1 MATTRSKVVEL
12 SEHTPA
18 QMIVFGVLSV
28 ACAIALFTA
37 VAVPTVESFFTA
49 FLRSEVIRDGS
60 SVKYRISENRED
72 EVVVTSPYTRWALV
86 DPSTQMLT
94 PSATPQLDTS
104 GKPKLRQAEYVF
116 SPVIAFAPLVIV
128 GGFVLGALLTTIVG
142 GAAGLVRQKL
152 EREILTALDRLAMA
166 QYGEHTQQEITG
178 LAREIVSANLRTRH
192 DLADRY
198 AMPFSQLE
206 LLRSAIRWRD
216 SSGPV
221 RLWRTH
227 DAVKFYMREYFTNR
241 YSNAILGLV
250 YMGAAVLIIVIGIR
264 GLKFLPATDP
274 SVVLGALGLEFMLLI
289 TYAIVLMYGRT
300 DEDTSE
306 HIRETAASHAAHLD
320 SDTEH
325 LLRAF
330 LGVQRSSQSDGDRS

>member
-12 SEHTPA
+12 SEHPPA
-18 QMIVFGVLSV
+18 QMIVFGLLSV
-28 ACAIALFTA
+28 VCAIGLFTM
-37 VAVPTVESFFTA
+37 VAVPTVESFFTT
-49 FLRSEVIRDGS
+49 FLRSEVLRDGS
-60 SVKYRISENRED
+60 AVHYRISENRED
-72 EVVVTSPYTRWALV
+72 EVVTTSPFTRWALV
-86 DPSTQMLT
+86 DPGDRERPGASV
-94 PSATPQLDTS
+94 QLDAQ
-104 GKPKLRQAEYVF
+104 GVPKLRHAEYVF

-128 GGFVLGALLTTIVG
+128 GGFVLAALLTTLLG
-142 GAAGLVRQKL
+142 GAAGLVKQKL

-166 QYGEHTQQEITG
+166 QFGEHTQQEITA
-178 LAREIVSANLRTRH
+178 LAREIVSANLRTLH
-192 DLADRY
+192 DLADRF
-198 AMPFSQLE
+198 AMPFSQLQ
-206 LLRSAIRWRD
+206 LLRNAIRWRD
-216 SSGPV
+216 ANGAL

-274 SVVLGALGLEFMLLI
+274 SVVLGALGLEFMLLV

-300 DEDTSE
+300 DEELPE
-306 HIRETAASHAAHLD
+306 HGRDAVAHTAQLD

-330 LGVQRSSQSDGDRS
+330 LGVQRSSTADGDRS

>member
-18 QMIVFGVLSV
+18 QMIVFGLLSV
-28 ACAIALFTA
+28 VCAIGLFTM
-37 VAVPTVESFFTA
+37 VAVPTVESFFTT
-49 FLRSEVIRDGS
+49 FLRSEVLRDGS
-60 SVKYRISENRED
+60 AVHYRISENRED
-72 EVVVTSPYTRWALV
+72 EVVTTSPFTRWALV
-86 DPSTQMLT
+86 DPGDRERPGASV
-94 PSATPQLDTS
+94 QLDAQ
-104 GKPKLRQAEYVF
+104 GVPKLRHAEYVF

-128 GGFVLGALLTTIVG
+128 GGFVLAALLTTLLG
-142 GAAGLVRQKL
+142 GAAGLVKQKL

-166 QYGEHTQQEITG
+166 QFGEHTQQEITA
-178 LAREIVSANLRTRH
+178 LAREIVSANLRTLH
-192 DLADRY
+192 DLADRF
-198 AMPFSQLE
+198 ALPFSQLE
-206 LLRSAIRWRD
+206 LLRNAIRWRD
-216 SSGPV
+216 SSGFLRV
-221 RLWRTH
+221 WRTH

-274 SVVLGALGLEFMLLI
+274 SVVLGALGLEFMLLV

-300 DEDTSE
+300 DEELPE
-306 HIRETAASHAAHLD
+306 HGRDAVAHTAQLD

-330 LGVQRSSQSDGDRS
+330 LGVQRSSTADGDRS

>member
-18 QMIVFGVLSV
+18 QMIVFGLLSV
-28 ACAIALFTA
+28 VCAIGLFTM
-37 VAVPTVESFFTA
+37 VAVPTVESFFTT
-49 FLRSEVIRDGS
+49 FLRSEVLRDGS
-60 SVKYRISENRED
+60 AVHYRISENRED
-72 EVVVTSPYTRWALV
+72 EVVITSPFTRWALV
-86 DPSTQMLT
+86 DPGDRERPGASV
-94 PSATPQLDTS
+94 QLDAQ
-104 GKPKLRQAEYVF
+104 GAPKLRHAEYVF

-128 GGFVLGALLTTIVG
+128 GGFVLAALLTTLLG
-142 GAAGLVRQKL
+142 GAAGLVKQKL

-166 QYGEHTQQEITG
+166 QFGEHTQQEIAA
-178 LAREIVSANLRTRH
+178 LAREIISANLRTLH
-192 DLADRY
+192 DLADRF
-198 AMPFSQLE
+198 ALPFSQLE
-206 LLRSAIRWRD
+206 LLRNAIRWRD
-216 SSGPV
+216 SSGFLRV
-221 RLWRTH
+221 WRTH

-274 SVVLGALGLEFMLLI
+274 SVVLGALGLEFMLLV

-300 DEDTSE
+300 DEELPEHGRDTVA
-306 HIRETAASHAAHLD
+306 HTAQLD

-330 LGVQRSSQSDGDRS
+330 LGVQRSSSADGDRS

>member
-18 QMIVFGVLSV
+18 QMMVFVVLSV
-28 ACAIALFTA
+28 LCAVMLFTM
-37 VAVPTVESFFTA
+37 VAVPTVESFFTT
-49 FLRSEVIRDGS
+49 FLRSEVVRDGS
-60 SVKYRISENRED
+60 SVNYRISENRDD
-72 EVVVTSPYTRWALV
+72 EVVVTSRYTRWALV
-86 DPSTQMLT
+86 DPGTTRDVAQSALKLESAGT
-94 PSATPQLDTS
+94 PR
-104 GKPKLRQAEYVF
+104 LRQAEYVF
-116 SPVIAFAPLVIV
+116 SPIVAFAPLVIV
-128 GGFVLGALLTTIVG
+128 GGIVLAALLTTMVG

-152 EREILTALDRLAMA
+152 EREILTALDRIAMA
-166 QYGEHTQQEITG
+166 QYGEHTSAEIAA
-178 LAREIVSANLRTRH
+178 LAREIIEANLRTLH

-206 LLRSAIRWRD
+206 LLRNAIRWRD
-216 SSGPV
+216 ANGAV

-289 TYAIVLMYGRT
+289 TYAVVLMYGRT

-306 HIRETAASHAAHLD
+306 HVRESAASHTAQLD

-330 LGVQRSSQSDGDRS
+330 LGVQRSSASDGDRP

>member
-12 SEHTPA
+12 SEHSPA
-18 QMIVFGVLSV
+18 QMMVFVVLSV
-28 ACAIALFTA
+28 LCAGMLFTM
-37 VAVPTVESFFTA
+37 VAVPTVESFFTT
-49 FLRSEVIRDGS
+49 FLRSEVVRDGS
-60 SVKYRISENRED
+60 SVNYRISENRED

-86 DPSTQMLT
+86 DPGAQKLM
-94 PSATPQLDTS
+94 PGATPQLDAS
-104 GKPKLRQAEYVF
+104 GKPTLRHAEYVF

-128 GGFVLGALLTTIVG
+128 GGFVLGALLTTILG

-178 LAREIVSANLRTRH
+178 LAREIVSANLRTLH
-192 DLADRY
+192 DLADRF

-206 LLRSAIRWRD
+206 LLRNAIRWRD
-216 SSGPV
+216 SAGAI

-306 HIRETAASHAAHLD
+306 HVRESAASHSAYLD

-330 LGVQRSSQSDGDRS
+330 LGVQRSSASDGDRP

>member
-12 SEHTPA
+12 SEHTPV
-18 QMIVFGVLSV
+18 QVIVFGMLSV
-28 ACAIALFTA
+28 ICAIGLFTM

-49 FLRSEVIRDGS
+49 VLRSEVVRDGS
-60 SVKYRISENRED
+60 SVSYRIAENRED
-72 EVVVTSPYTRWALV
+72 EIVVTSTYTRWALV
-86 DPSTQMLT
+86 DPNELRLPAGS
-94 PSATPQLDTS
+94 SPQLDAT
-104 GKPKLRQAEYVF
+104 GKPKLRHAEYVF
-116 SPVIAFAPLVIV
+116 SPITAFAPLVIV
-128 GGFVLGALLTTIVG
+128 GGFVLAALLTTVVG

-166 QYGEHTQQEITG
+166 QYGEHTQQEITS
-178 LAREIVSANLRTRH
+178 LAREIVSANLRSLH
-192 DLADRY
+192 DLADRF
-198 AMPFSQLE
+198 AIPFSQLE
-206 LLRSAIRWRD
+206 LLRNAIHWRD
-216 SSGPV
+216 SNGAL

-227 DAVKFYMREYFTNR
+227 DAVKFYMREYFTDR
-241 YSNAILGLV
+241 YSNVILGLV

-274 SVVLGALGLEFMLLI
+274 SVVLGALGLEFMLLV
-289 TYAIVLMYGRT
+289 TYAVVLMYGRT

-306 HIRETAASHAAHLD
+306 HVRESGPVSATQLD

-330 LGVQRSSQSDGDRS
+330 LGVQRSSTSDGDRS

>member
-18 QMIVFGVLSV
+18 QVIVFGVLSV
-28 ACAIALFTA
+28 LCAIGLFTM
-37 VAVPTVESFFTA
+37 VAVPTVESFFTT
-49 FLRSEVIRDGS
+49 FLRSEVVRDGS
-60 SVKYRISENRED
+60 SVKYRIAENRED
-72 EVVVTSPYTRWALV
+72 EVVVTTTYTRWALV
-86 DPSTQMLT
+86 DPSSGQV
-94 PSATPQLDTS
+94 PQTAALVDAS
-104 GKPKLRQAEYVF
+104 GKPRLRQAEYVF

-128 GGFVLGALLTTIVG
+128 GGFVLAALLTTLLG
-142 GAAGLVRQKL
+142 GAAGLVKQKL

-166 QYGEHTQQEITG
+166 QFGEHTQQEIAA
-178 LAREIVSANLRTRH
+178 LAREIISANLRTLH
-192 DLADRY
+192 DLADRF

-206 LLRSAIRWRD
+206 YLRNAIRWRD
-216 SSGPV
+216 ANGAL

-274 SVVLGALGLEFMLLI
+274 SVVLGALGLEFMLLV
-289 TYAIVLMYGRT
+289 TYAVVLMYGRT
-300 DEDTSE
+300 DEELPE
-306 HIRETAASHAAHLD
+306 HGRDAVAHTAQFD

-330 LGVQRSSQSDGDRS
+330 LGVQRSSTADGDRS

>member
-28 ACAIALFTA
+28 VCAIGLFTM
-37 VAVPTVESFFTA
+37 VAVPTVESFFTT
-49 FLRSEVIRDGS
+49 FLRSEVLRDGS
-60 SVKYRISENRED
+60 AVHYRISENRED

-86 DPSTQMLT
+86 DPGDRERSGT
-94 PSATPQLDTS
+94 AIQLDAK
-104 GKPKLRQAEYVF
+104 GAPKLRHAEYVF

-128 GGFVLGALLTTIVG
+128 GGIVLAALLTTIVG
-142 GAAGLVRQKL
+142 GAVGLVRQKL

-166 QYGEHTQQEITG
+166 QFGEHTQQEISA
-178 LAREIVSANLRTRH
+178 LSREIVNASLRSLH
-192 DLADRY
+192 DLADRFIL
-198 AMPFSQLE
+198 PFSQLE
-206 LLRSAIRWRD
+206 LLRNAIRWRD
-216 SSGPV
+216 AAGFL

-274 SVVLGALGLEFMLLI
+274 SVVLGALGLEFMLLV

-300 DEDTSE
+300 DEELPEHVRDTG
-306 HIRETAASHAAHLD
+306 THAAQLD

-330 LGVQRSSQSDGDRS
+330 LGVQRSSTADGDRS

>member
-18 QMIVFGVLSV
+18 QMIVFGLLSV
-28 ACAIALFTA
+28 VCAIGLFTM
-37 VAVPTVESFFTA
+37 VAVPTVESFFTT
-49 FLRSEVIRDGS
+49 FLRSEVLRDGS
-60 SVKYRISENRED
+60 AVHYRISENRED
-72 EVVVTSPYTRWALV
+72 EVVTTSPFTRWALV
-86 DPSTQMLT
+86 DPGDRERPGASV
-94 PSATPQLDTS
+94 QLDAQ
-104 GKPKLRQAEYVF
+104 GVPKLRHAEYVF

-128 GGFVLGALLTTIVG
+128 GGFVLAALLTTLLG
-142 GAAGLVRQKL
+142 GAAGLVKQKL

-166 QYGEHTQQEITG
+166 QFGEHTQQEITA
-178 LAREIVSANLRTRH
+178 LAREIVSANLRTLH
-192 DLADRY
+192 DLADRF
-198 AMPFSQLE
+198 AMPFSQLQ
-206 LLRSAIRWRD
+206 LLRNAIRWRD
-216 SSGPV
+216 ANGAL

-274 SVVLGALGLEFMLLI
+274 SVVLGALGLEFMLLV

-300 DEDTSE
+300 DEELPE
-306 HIRETAASHAAHLD
+306 HGRDAVAHTAQLD

-330 LGVQRSSQSDGDRS
+330 LGVQRSSTADGDRS

>member
-18 QMIVFGVLSV
+18 QMIVFGMLSV
-28 ACAIALFTA
+28 ICAIGLFTA
-37 VAVPTVESFFTA
+37 VAIPSIESFFTA
-49 FLRSEVIRDGS
+49 FLRSDVVRDGS
-60 SVKYRISENRED
+60 SVSYRIAENRED
-72 EVVVTSPYTRWALV
+72 EVVVTSAYTRWALV
-86 DPSTQMLT
+86 DPSTSKLA
-94 PSATPQLDTS
+94 PGAAPQLDSS
-104 GKPKLRQAEYVF
+104 GNPKLRQAEYIF

-128 GGFVLGALLTTIVG
+128 GGFVLAALLTTLIG

-166 QYGEHTQQEITG
+166 QYGEHTQQEITA
-178 LAREIVSANLRTRH
+178 LAREIMSANLRTLH
-192 DLADRY
+192 DMADRF
-198 AMPFSQLE
+198 ALPFSQLE
-206 LLRSAIRWRD
+206 LLRNAIRWRD
-216 SSGPV
+216 TIGVS

-227 DAVKFYMREYFTNR
+227 DAIKFYMREYFTNR

-274 SVVLGALGLEFMLLI
+274 SVVLGALGLEFMLLV
-289 TYAIVLMYGRT
+289 TYAVVLMYGRT
-300 DEDTSE
+300 DEETPD
-306 HIRETAASHAAHLD
+306 HVRESAAIGATQLD

-330 LGVQRSSQSDGDRS
+330 LGVQRSSTSDGDRS

>member
-18 QMIVFGVLSV
+18 QLIVFGLLSV
-28 ACAIALFTA
+28 VCAIGLFTM
-37 VAVPTVESFFTA
+37 VAVPTVESFFTT
-49 FLRSEVIRDGS
+49 FLRSEVLRDGS
-60 SVKYRISENRED
+60 AVHYRISENRED
-72 EVVVTSPYTRWALV
+72 EVVTTSPFTRWALV
-86 DPSTQMLT
+86 DPGDRERPGASV
-94 PSATPQLDTS
+94 QLDAQ
-104 GKPKLRQAEYVF
+104 GVPKLRHAEYVF

-128 GGFVLGALLTTIVG
+128 GGFVLAALLTTLLG
-142 GAAGLVRQKL
+142 GAAGLVKQKL

-166 QYGEHTQQEITG
+166 QFGEHTQQEIAA
-178 LAREIVSANLRTRH
+178 LAREIISANLRTLH
-192 DLADRY
+192 DLADRF
-198 AMPFSQLE
+198 ALPFSQLE
-206 LLRSAIRWRD
+206 LLRNAIRWRD
-216 SSGPV
+216 SSGFL
-221 RLWRTH
+221 RAWRTH

-274 SVVLGALGLEFMLLI
+274 SVVLGALGLEFMLLV

-300 DEDTSE
+300 DEELPEHGRDTVA
-306 HIRETAASHAAHLD
+306 HTAQLD

-330 LGVQRSSQSDGDRS
+330 LGVQRSSSADGDRS